1 MSVTST
7 FSRTATRRAANPA
20 LYGAGGAD
28 DDRRERSSNDRE
40 TRRFDTLSLE
50 PHWIAAIE
58 AATD

>member
-7 FSRTATRRAANPA
+7 FSRPATRRAVNPA
-20 LYGAGGAD
+20 IFGGGQGE
-28 DDRRERSSNDRE
+28 DDRRERSASDRDS
-40 TRRFDTLSLE
+40 RRFDTLSLE

>member
-7 FSRTATRRAANPA
+7 FSRTATRRAANPGIF
-20 LYGAGGAD
+20 GAGQAD
-28 DDRRERSSNDRE
+28 DDRRERSTDRDS
-40 TRRFDTLSLE
+40 RRFDTLSLE